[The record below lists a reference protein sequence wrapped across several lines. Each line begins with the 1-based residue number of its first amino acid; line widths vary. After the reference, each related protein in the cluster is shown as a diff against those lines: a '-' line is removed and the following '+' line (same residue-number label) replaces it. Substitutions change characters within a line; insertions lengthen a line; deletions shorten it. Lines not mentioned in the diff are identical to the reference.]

1 MRFRNWL
8 CGVAASI
15 ISVAAVAQTYPAKPI
30 RLIVPW
36 PAGGAADQVARA
48 VAEGMRKDLGQTIV
62 IDNKPGATGKI
73 GIDALR
79 AAPADG
85 YTLVMAISSTHGI
98 AAALNPKLSYDPVKD
113 FSGIGLAAIG
123 PLAIVVHPS
132 VPAKTLAELV
142 DYAKKNPGKI
152 NFASAG
158 PGSGS
163 HLMGEMLKAL
173 AGIDIV
179 HVPYKGTAQAIQ
191 DVAAGHAQLLIDG
204 GTVRPYL
211 ANGKLRALATT
222 GAKRWSALPDVPTTA
237 EAGFPRLV
245 TGAWFAI
252 MGPKGMPA
260 PTVARL
266 NQSLVAATKQPEVM
280 ATLRTQGF
288 DISTDTTPGALKA
301 FIGSEVERWK
311 ANLKLINY
319 SHHE

>member
-1 MRFRNWL
+1 M
-8 CGVAASI
+8 
-15 ISVAAVAQTYPAKPI
+15 
-30 RLIVPW
+30 
-36 PAGGAADQVARA
+36 
-48 VAEGMRKDLGQTIV
+48 
-62 IDNKPGATGKI
+62 
-73 GIDALR
+73 
-79 AAPADG
+79 
-85 YTLVMAISSTHGI
+85 
-98 AAALNPKLSYDPVKD
+98 
-113 FSGIGLAAIG
+113 
-123 PLAIVVHPS
+123 
-132 VPAKTLAELV
+132 
-142 DYAKKNPGKI
+142 
-152 NFASAG
+152 
-158 PGSGS
+158 
-163 HLMGEMLKAL
+163 
-173 AGIDIV
+173 
-179 HVPYKGTAQAIQ
+179 
-191 DVAAGHAQLLIDG
+191 IDG